1 MSRARSRWPA
11 GASGATL
18 GAFALL
24 VQAAAAEPVA
34 KSFAHTVGARSI
46 AEECFRLPA
55 DASVG
60 YAFEAT
66 GPVDFNIHFHRGD
79 DV

>member
-1 MSRARSRWPA
+1 MSRARSPWPA

-34 KSFAHTVGARSI
+34 KSYAPTVRAKGI
-46 AEECFRLPA
+46 AEECIRLPA

-60 YAFEAT
+60 
-66 GPVDFNIHFHRGD
+66 
-79 DV
+79 